1 MRHASKC
8 HQWSHVGVFNTG
20 VAGKTRALEILE
32 FFARAV
38 IWLLRNKLRNGNN
51 EAIVKVGALGPTH
64 D

>member
-1 MRHASKC
+1 
-8 HQWSHVGVFNTG
+8 VGVFNTG